1 MLIIKLNNKSFF
13 IYNSNK
19 YQEAKNMQ
27 KINIGLFGLLII
39 FLLVLYQNFKI
50 IHYNNELQ
58 SSIDNLNL
66 LVEDL
71 HNDVHELI
79 K

>member
-1 MLIIKLNNKSFF
+1 MC
-13 IYNSNK
+13 NSNNYK
-19 YQEAKNMQ
+19 EVNDMQ
-27 KINIGLFGLLII
+27 KINIGLLGLLII
-39 FLLVLYQNFKI
+39 ILLILYQNFKI
-50 IHYNNELQ
+50 MHYNNELQ

-66 LVEDL
+66 LVEDI